1 MAPQYPSSRATS
13 LSVDRFSSTSD
24 RRHSSSS
31 SHQNAPQINS
41 RPITL
46 WTHDPPNFSRNEVVL
61 NPDFSLPRVT
71 DADLL
76 QLTLPPGS
84 RLPSHHIPFGPKDR
98 RKRSSKATFVFRGT
112 TAAADADFIARQ
124 PQLQISVS
132 KNIANNY
139 GFYNRAEAVLTRVSK
154 DDFTIDHVELYFR
167 DQYVGRAEMWRVFQN
182 LEDTCVYCGQ
192 KVTLAGSVRA
202 TIGRIF
208 IKEKKV
214 TSGYVSASTKAIFRS
229 ESAKYNLFI
238 QLARE
243 MWEFDEDGEIY
254 YERRSRLHPRTP
266 ASLEGGAHQ
275 PHPHRHPLRPRP
287 LRRLRATHAR
297 RPLRKDWRG
306 RHYIDYYKVVVDL
319 ESNCNW
325 DAVMTTLKEEFF
337 RSSTTFSSSVG
348 PSPAPP
354 LRTRSSTPTSSAT
367 ASSWPAASRTRT
379 RATFSKPSTSH

>member
-1 MAPQYPSSRATS
+1 MTPALQYPSSSRATS
-13 LSVDRFSSTSD
+13 LSADRFSSTAD

-31 SHQNAPQINS
+31 STRHQRPQIND

-61 NPDFSLPRVT
+61 NPEYSLPRLSES
-71 DADLL
+71 DLL
-76 QLTLPPGS
+76 QLSLPSGS
-84 RLPSHHIPFGPKDR
+84 RLPHNNIPFGPKDR
-98 RKRSSKATFVFRGT
+98 RSSKRSSKATFVFRAT
-112 TAAADADFIARQ
+112 QATADADFIARQ
-124 PQLQISVS
+124 PHLQISVS

-139 GFYNRAEAVLTRVSK
+139 GFYNRAEAVLSRVSK
-154 DDFTIDHVELYFR
+154 EDFTIDHVELYFR

-254 YERRSRLHPRTP
+254 YEKALQGFIP
-266 ASLEGGAHQ
+266 
-275 PHPHRHPLRPRP
+275 
-287 LRRLRATHAR
+287 
-297 RPLRKDWRG
+297 
-306 RHYIDYYKVVVDL
+306 
-319 ESNCNW
+319 
-325 DAVMTTLKEEFF
+325 
-337 RSSTTFSSSVG
+337 
-348 PSPAPP
+348 
-354 LRTRSSTPTSSAT
+354 
-367 ASSWPAASRTRT
+367 
-379 RATFSKPSTSH
+379 